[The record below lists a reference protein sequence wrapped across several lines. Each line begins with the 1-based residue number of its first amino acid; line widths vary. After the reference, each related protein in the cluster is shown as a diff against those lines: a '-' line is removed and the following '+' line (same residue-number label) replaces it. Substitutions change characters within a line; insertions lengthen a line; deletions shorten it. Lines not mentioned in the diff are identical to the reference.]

1 MTKMQHWLQS
11 LTLIKKKSVCYAAVA
26 VDYKPNPYP
35 MNSGLDWSKGSRSNA
50 TVPGEDDRRIRVR
63 TFQIGSHGTCKN
75 IVILDPH
82 REWSLHA
89 NKVEIKEDAISHNH
103 KAEKKFLHS
112 QYLLSRECAK
122 AAFSISCRL
131 NINITCTGPQIC
143 LRDIFQCSSLYMYVL
158 MIRILLM
165 KKIFTCRIYLWSLKC
180 NSLVY
185 RDVWCIKSL

>member
-1 MTKMQHWLQS
+1 MTYFYHIFKTGKLRIGIWASFNLCMTKMQHWLQS

-35 MNSGLDWSKGSRSNA
+35 MNSGFDWSKGSGSNA

-103 KAEKKFLHS
+103 NAERKIPA
-112 QYLLSRECAK
+112 YTVP
-122 AAFSISCRL
+122 AF
-131 NINITCTGPQIC
+131 
-143 LRDIFQCSSLYMYVL
+143 
-158 MIRILLM
+158 
-165 KKIFTCRIYLWSLKC
+165 
-180 NSLVY
+180 
-185 RDVWCIKSL
+185 